1 MAYSNHFIL
10 PGMTYAELKLRSHNM
25 LIQVLTTMFHSK
37 TKQLNRAIKNEQTLQ
52 HQKGDLRMNIRVL
65 LLLILSCTFSTV
77 SFAEKI
83 RIAIGHQSMCTDTYT
98 AGIVVKELKL
108 LEKYLPT
115 TGKYAKAKYD
125 ISWSD
130 YSSGGPITN
139 QMMANKLNFGVM
151 GDYPLIVN
159 GAKFQETDSIRTKY
173 IAGTGYNLKGSGNA
187 IVVPVSS
194 DIYSID
200 ELKGKSISTPV
211 GSAAWGMLLKAMQ
224 DADIGSKEYALKNQS
239 PAVGAANI
247 AASKIDA
254 HSDFCPWSE
263 LMEFRGTGRKIYD
276 GSETGIPYLHGVVAR
291 QDFLEKYPEV
301 AVAFVK
307 AVYEAGDWI
316 REDPM
321 RAVEMMEK
329 WTGVE
334 KEVLYI
340 YFSEG
345 GHLTLD
351 PTIKDKWV
359 DALKFNH
366 GVLVKEKAIPPL
378 DFNEWITEEYA
389 IAAYDELGKSYAKE
403 KEDIVDPAIA
413 NADRKMEIW
422 HSRDGISSYESIP
435 SFLEAMVKFQATGA
449 KLNASYVYDKETG
462 LKLFGKT
469 AFFVKTGDGYET
481 FLRKPDADA
490 FAKKNKGI
498 VMGLEEALGG
508 LELASL

>member
-1 MAYSNHFIL
+1 MKNCQI
-10 PGMTYAELKLRSHNM
+10 TRSAGKW
-25 LIQVLTTMFHSK
+25 LQCVIFFSLAFAAVTADAK
-37 TKQLNRAIKNEQTLQ
+37 T
-52 HQKGDLRMNIRVL
+52 V
-65 LLLILSCTFSTV
+65 
-77 SFAEKI
+77 

-108 LEKYLPT
+108 LEKYLPK
-115 TGKYAKAKYD
+115 TGKYANVKYD

-159 GAKFQETDSIRTKY
+159 GANFQATKSLRTKY

-187 IVVPVSS
+187 IVVPVES
-194 DIYSID
+194 DIYSINQ
-200 ELKGKSISTPV
+200 LVGKDVSVPV

-224 DADIGSKEYALKNQS
+224 DEGISTDKFGLKNQS

-247 AASKIDA
+247 AAKKIDA
-254 HSDFCPWSE
+254 HADFCPWSE

-276 GSETGIPYLHGVVAR
+276 GSETGIPYLHGVVVR
-291 QDFLEKYPEV
+291 EDFVSEYPEV
-301 AVAFVK
+301 AVAFIK
-307 AVYEAGDWI
+307 AIYEAGDWI
-316 REDPM
+316 RENPM

-340 YFSEG
+340 YFSKG

-351 PTIKDKWV
+351 PTIKSQWV
-359 DALKFNH
+359 DALKHNH
-366 GVLVKEKAIPPL
+366 EVLSREKASPPL
-378 DFNEWITEEYA
+378 DLKAWITEEYLV
-389 IAAYDELGKSYAKE
+389 AAYAEMGKNYDAE
-403 KEDIVDPAIA
+403 KAEIVDPAVA
-413 NADRKMEIW
+413 NAGLPMEIW
-422 HSRDGISSYESIP
+422 HARDGISTYSSMAEFLTALN
-435 SFLEAMVKFQATGA
+435 SFRDTGA
-449 KLNASYVYDKETG
+449 KLNATYVYDKNTG

-469 AFFVKTGDGYET
+469 AFFVQTDQGFTT

-490 FAKKNKGI
+490 YAGKMKGK
-498 VMGLEEALGG
+498 VMKLDDALAT
-508 LELASL
+508 LQSLASL